1 MLLASPLASGN
12 VVKFNSDTTDRV
24 SDGCANAIDDART
37 GFYTSALTCLKL
49 LEYGLIYFILF
60 LIPSFLSRF
69 PLLLAFNGKN

>member
-37 GFYTSALTCLKL
+37 GFYTSALTCLK
-49 LEYGLIYFILF
+49 
-60 LIPSFLSRF
+60 
-69 PLLLAFNGKN
+69 